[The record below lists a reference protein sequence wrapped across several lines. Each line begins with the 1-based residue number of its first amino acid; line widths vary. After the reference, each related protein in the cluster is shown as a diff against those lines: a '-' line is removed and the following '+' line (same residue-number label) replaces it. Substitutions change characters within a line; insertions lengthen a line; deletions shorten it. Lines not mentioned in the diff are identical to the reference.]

1 MIEKQVVIMGSSY
14 GGKTWMQKKQ
24 IEYLR
29 KQGKKVHV
37 IGEEVGGD
45 KE

>member
-14 GGKTWMQKKQ
+14 NGKTWMQKKQ

-29 KQGKKVHV
+29 KQGKKSPCHWRRSW
-37 IGEEVGGD
+37 G
-45 KE
+45 